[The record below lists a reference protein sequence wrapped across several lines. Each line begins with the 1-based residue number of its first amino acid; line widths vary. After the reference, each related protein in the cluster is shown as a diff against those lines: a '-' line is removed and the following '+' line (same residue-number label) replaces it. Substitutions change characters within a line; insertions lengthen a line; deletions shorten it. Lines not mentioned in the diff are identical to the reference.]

1 MPAGGKSWGYLQA
14 YDLWQNVVDTRRK
27 FYNEIRKLIGVLD
40 YLPRLILEEIFI
52 HRIKWHCISAARW
65 GANES
70 LEVKF
75 VVLAQ

>member
-1 MPAGGKSWGYLQA
+1 MPVGGKSWGYLQA
-14 YDLWQNVVDTRRK
+14 HDLWQNVVDTRK

-52 HRIKWHCISAARW
+52 HRIKWHSNSVAGW

-75 VVLAQ
+75 VVLVQ